1 MDMTTI
7 QEATPVERAK
17 SYYQGLKNEYDH
29 VKGLVEHVVGE
40 VKTATEQRV
49 KDIEAELARIETELG
64 IKPGTHVKEVAAP
77 AAKTATAPTA

>member
-64 IKPGTHVKEVAAP
+64 IKAGTHVKEVAAP
-77 AAKTATAPTA
+77 APKSAAAPTA